1 MFNPL
6 PASVDL
12 SSADKLCKQFGPR
25 TSFLIWIQTVGHSD
39 SVPERIFLK
48 RRQQKCIKTTQHS
61 RDKGM
66 FKNNEAFYFMA
77 SHAHIC
83 LDFKD
88 QT

>member
-25 TSFLIWIQTVGHSD
+25 TSFLILIQTVGHSD

-48 RRQQKCIKTTQHS
+48 S
-61 RDKGM
+61 
-66 FKNNEAFYFMA
+66 
-77 SHAHIC
+77 
-83 LDFKD
+83 
-88 QT
+88 